1 MDRKS
6 PQNLFQMIQKL
17 FKATFDS
24 TKIDWKTFSCQ
35 LTKKQALERSLG
47 FMSWVNVAEKEFKT
61 VFNFG
66 T

>member
-1 MDRKS
+1 M
-6 PQNLFQMIQKL
+6 
-17 FKATFDS
+17 FDS